1 MQQQDSHTAS
11 ARIAYRIL
19 RGLARVDG
27 PESAAERQLL
37 SRLGEALGLSESER
51 ASLPPLR
58 SLAELP
64 ANERPNDLEREGEHV
79 LALLMRVAAADGF
92 TSIEREWLEAER
104 RAWNVS
110 PASFARLAMDAHDA
124 REAERTGRQHSS
136 EQRRI
141 ERAYR
146 RQRQTLLTAGLFV
159 VAAGFIGWRA
169 RSHLETRA
177 GWHEV
182 EHEIERS
189 LVLVATRYVLER
201 EGADELELLAIG
213 TGFVVADGC
222 VATNKHV
229 VEPWKFAACAQHLAE
244 GRRLVEGSV
253 VWALWPEGAR
263 VLDAQGQLDFSRAV
277 TSLDRSVTLLA
288 SAPDVF
294 EPREVRCRVDGK
306 TLKLQ
311 REVHA
316 DDNNDLALL
325 GVSSKIALAP
335 APLGALTPPRKT
347 DDVLI
352 VGFPR
357 GTSVFEDG
365 VAECSPVAGTIR
377 KLQST
382 ILVSAPV
389 LDGNSGGPLL
399 DRDGRVIGIAT
410 RVAHDASMGVCISVE
425 HLQRLIAAAGR

>member
-1 MQQQDSHTAS
+1 MQQQSHLAS

-37 SRLGEALGLSESER
+37 YRLGEALGLSESER
-51 ASLPPLR
+51 ATLPPLH
-58 SLAELP
+58 SLGELP
-64 ANERPNDLEREGEHV
+64 ESERPADLQREGEHV
-79 LALLMRVAAADGF
+79 LALLLRVAAADGF
-92 TSIEREWLEAER
+92 TKIERDWLEAER
-104 RAWNVS
+104 QAWNVS
-110 PASFARLAMDAHDA
+110 PASFARLALDAHDA
-124 REAERTGRQHSS
+124 REAERTSRQQAS

-146 RQRQTLLTAGLFV
+146 RQRQTLITAGLFV
-159 VAAGFIGWRA
+159 VAAVLIGWRA
-169 RSHLETRA
+169 RSHFETRA

-201 EGADELELLAIG
+201 GEERELELLSLG

-229 VEPWKFAACAQHLAE
+229 VEPWKFASCAQHLAE
-244 GRRLVEGSV
+244 GWRLAEDSV

-277 TSLDRSVTLLA
+277 SSVDGSVRLLA
-288 SAPDVF
+288 RAPDAF
-294 EPREVRCRVDGK
+294 ELREVRVRVDGK
-306 TLKLQ
+306 TLKTQ

-325 GVSSKIALAP
+325 SVSSKIALAP
-335 APLGALTPPRKT
+335 APLGALSAPRKT

-365 VAECSPVAGTIR
+365 IAECSPVAGSIR
-377 KLQST
+377 KMQST

-410 RVAHDASMGVCISVE
+410 RVAHDASMGVCIAVE
-425 HLQRLIAAAGR
+425 HLQRLLAEAGR